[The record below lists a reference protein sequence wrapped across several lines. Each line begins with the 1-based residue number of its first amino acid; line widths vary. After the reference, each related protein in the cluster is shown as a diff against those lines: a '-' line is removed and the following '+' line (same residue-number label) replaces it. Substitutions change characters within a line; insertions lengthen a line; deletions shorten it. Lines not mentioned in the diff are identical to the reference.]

1 MHVNQTHRIR
11 GEKKKNQQ
19 NIKITFWHL
28 GELSQTTAPISREI
42 GKLAHTLN
50 T

>member
-11 GEKKKNQQ
+11 DKKNQQ
-19 NIKITFWHL
+19 NIKIAFWHL